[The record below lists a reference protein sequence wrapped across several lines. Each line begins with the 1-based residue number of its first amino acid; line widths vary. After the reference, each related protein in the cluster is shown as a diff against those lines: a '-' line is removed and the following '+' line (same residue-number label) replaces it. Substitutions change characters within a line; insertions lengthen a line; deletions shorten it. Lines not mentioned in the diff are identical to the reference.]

1 MTETTTDTAVTTDA
15 PAAPEA
21 APQVAE
27 TSDASP
33 AAPEATPFQ
42 PEASGLGGPVE
53 GEEGAQGL
61 GGDADVDAESA
72 KLEALGA
79 PEGDYSTDGIEMPE
93 GVTLD
98 EGVTGKLGEVC
109 RKLDL
114 SQAAFSSIVKEMT
127 PVLQAR
133 QAKQLAQVK
142 AAFLRDLAADPELGG
157 ANRKTTM
164 QKANRAYAK
173 FVDADTR
180 KLLEASGLN
189 CHPGMVRLFKRIAD
203 QISDDAV
210 VSGAASSGKK
220 DPLAG
225 FYDNSNMK

>member
-42 PEASGLGGPVE
+42 PEAS
-53 GEEGAQGL
+53 GL

-127 PVLQAR
+127 PVLQER

-142 AAFLRDLAADPELGG
+142 AAFLRDLASDPELGG

>member
-1 MTETTTDTAVTTDA
+1 MNETTEM
-15 PAAPEA
+15 AAEPEA
-21 APQVAE
+21 AKQVAE
-27 TSDASP
+27 TTEASP
-33 AAPEATPFQ
+33 TAVPEDSPIQ
-42 PEASGLGGPVE
+42 PESSGLGGPNDGVAE
-53 GEEGAQGL
+53 PEAQGL
-61 GGDADVDAESA
+61 SGEPETDAEQP
-72 KLEALGA
+72 KPETLGA
-79 PEGDYSTDGIEMPE
+79 PDGDYSTEGIEMPE
-93 GVTLD
+93 GVSLD

-114 SQAAFSSIVKEMT
+114 SQSAFSSIVKEMT

-133 QAKQLAQVK
+133 QAEQLAEVK

-157 ANRKTTM
+157 TSRKATM

-210 VSGAASSGKK
+210 VSGVASPAKK

-225 FYDNSNMK
+225 FYDNSNMN